1 MNLKSSALKWIW
13 QESKGTFPLVVL
25 ISLFNILV
33 SVLLILLASVS
44 KSIIDSPDNIMRKG
58 VFIIAL
64 VVLQLLLG
72 FISSMINAKAS
83 GKLVIRLRNKIFS
96 GLLHKKYADTEKLHS
111 GDILNRMTGDVNIVV
126 NGAITL
132 IPSIC
137 SIVTK
142 IIVAVYALTAV
153 NLTVGL
159 IVVFLG
165 IIVPLFARVLGKKY
179 KQIAKE
185 VQKTEGLSRSFIGE
199 CLENSV
205 VIKTFS
211 GEESI
216 TDKMNLYLSKNF
228 DIKIK
233 HSFLKAGVNALLNGV
248 FSVGYYIVIIW
259 AVCTSLSYG
268 TLYYLLQLITI
279 LRSPLQ
285 NVSGILPKYY
295 SMLASAERIM
305 EFEELEDEPTLLDDA
320 TFEILKENFKSIEI
334 KNLGFSYG
342 NEKILEDCTLTI
354 PRNKL
359 TVITGESGS
368 GKSTLFKLLL
378 GLYAQNDGFI
388 SFDEGTSIDATTR
401 KMFAFVPQGNMILS
415 GTIREN
421 ITLCNNCTDEEDIIK
436 AAKTAQIY
444 DFIESLPNGFN
455 TEISEK
461 GVGLSEG
468 QIQRIAIA
476 RALLTNAPILL
487 LDESTSAL
495 DEQLEESLLTALK
508 SMSDRTVIFITHRNK
523 PVDTSDAI
531 FHLENKKFIKIK

>member
-1 MNLKSSALKWIW
+1 MSSKSSALKWIW
-13 QESKGTFPLVVL
+13 RESKGAFPYVIL
-25 ISLFNILV
+25 ISLFNILI

-58 VFIIAL
+58 IFIIAL

-83 GKLVIRLRNKIFS
+83 GKLIIRLRNRIFT

-132 IPSIC
+132 IPSVC

-159 IVVFLG
+159 IIVFLG
-165 IIVPLFARVLGKKY
+165 IIVPLFARILGKKY
-179 KQIAKE
+179 KLISKE
-185 VQKTEGLSRSFIGE
+185 VQKTEGVSRGFIGE

-211 GEESI
+211 SETPI
-216 TDKMNLYLSKNF
+216 TDKMNSYLSENY
-228 DIKIK
+228 DAKIK
-233 HSFLKAGVNALLNGV
+233 HNLLRVGASTLLNGV

-259 AVCTSLSYG
+259 AVCASLSYG

-295 SMLASAERIM
+295 SMVASAERIM
-305 EFEELEDEPTLLDDA
+305 EFEELEDEPSLLDDSTIEA
-320 TFEILKENFKSIEI
+320 LKENFKSIQI
-334 KNLGFSYG
+334 KNLNFSYG
-342 NEKILEDCTLTI
+342 DEIILQDCDLSI
-354 PRNKL
+354 ERNKL

-378 GLYAQNDGFI
+378 GLYTRNDGFI
-388 SFDEGTSIDATTR
+388 SFDEGTSINATTR

-421 ITLCNNCTDEEDIIK
+421 ITLCNNNISEEQIIK
-436 AAKTAQIY
+436 ATKAAQIY
-444 DFIESLPNGFN
+444 DFIDSLPNGLD
-455 TEISEK
+455 TKISEK

-495 DEQLEESLLTALK
+495 DEQLEEALLSALK
-508 SMSDRTVIFITHRNK
+508 SMTDKTVVFITHRNK
-523 PVDTSDAI
+523 PVHISDAI
-531 FHLENKKFIKIK
+531 FHLDDKKFIKIK

>member
-1 MNLKSSALKWIW
+1 
-13 QESKGTFPLVVL
+13 
-25 ISLFNILV
+25 
-33 SVLLILLASVS
+33 
-44 KSIIDSPDNIMRKG
+44 
-58 VFIIAL
+58 
-64 VVLQLLLG
+64 
-72 FISSMINAKAS
+72 
-83 GKLVIRLRNKIFS
+83 
-96 GLLHKKYADTEKLHS
+96 
-111 GDILNRMTGDVNIVV
+111 MTGDVNIVV
-126 NGAITL
+126 NGAVTL

-153 NLTVGL
+153 NLTVGII
-159 IVVFLG
+159 IVSLG
-165 IIVPLFARVLGKKY
+165 IIVPLFARILGKKY

-185 VQKTEGLSRSFIGE
+185 VQKTEGVSRGFIGE

-211 GEESI
+211 SEVPI
-216 TDKMNLYLSKNF
+216 TDKMNSYLSANYN
-228 DIKIK
+228 IKIK
-233 HSFLKAGVNALLNGV
+233 HNFLKASVNALLNGV

-295 SMLASAERIM
+295 SMIASAERIM
-305 EFEELEDEPTLLDDA
+305 EFEELEAEPSLLDDDTIKA
-320 TFEILKENFKSIEI
+320 LKESFKTIEI
-334 KNLGFSYG
+334 KNLYFSYG
-342 NEKILEDCTLTI
+342 DEKILENCTLSF

-378 GLYAQNDGFI
+378 GLYTQNDGFI

-415 GTIREN
+415 GTIKDN
-421 ITLCNNCTDEEDIIK
+421 ITLCNNISEEEIIK

-444 DFIESLPNGFN
+444 DFIESLPDGFN
-455 TEISEK
+455 TEISEN
-461 GVGLSEG
+461 GAGLSEG

-476 RALLTNAPILL
+476 RALLTDAPILL

-495 DEQLEESLLTALK
+495 DEQLEEALLSALK
-508 SMSDRTVIFITHRNK
+508 SMTNKTVIFITHRNK
-523 PVDTSDAI
+523 PTDISDAI
-531 FHLENKKFIKIK
+531 FHLENKKFVKIK

>member
-1 MNLKSSALKWIW
+1 MNSKSSAVKWIW
-13 QESKGTFPLVVL
+13 KESKETFPYVVL
-25 ISLFNILV
+25 ISLFNIFI

-58 VFIIAL
+58 IFIIAL
-64 VVLQLLLG
+64 VVLQLLFG
-72 FISSMINAKAS
+72 FISSMINARAS
-83 GKLVIRLRNKIFS
+83 SKLIIRLRNRIFS

-111 GDILNRMTGDVNIVV
+111 GDILNRMTGDVNIIV
-126 NGAITL
+126 NGAVTL

-153 NLTVGL
+153 NLTVGII
-159 IVVFLG
+159 IVSLG
-165 IIVPLFARVLGKKY
+165 IIVPLFARILGKKY

-185 VQKTEGLSRSFIGE
+185 VQKTEGVSRGFIGE

-211 GEESI
+211 SEVPI
-216 TDKMNLYLSKNF
+216 TDKMNSYLSANYN
-228 DIKIK
+228 IKIK
-233 HSFLKAGVNALLNGV
+233 HNFLKASVNALLNGV

-295 SMLASAERIM
+295 SMVASAERIM
-305 EFEELEDEPTLLDDA
+305 EFEELEDESSLLDDDA
-320 TFEILKENFKSIEI
+320 IKTLKENFNSIEI
-334 KNLGFSYG
+334 KNLNFSYG
-342 NEKILEDCTLTI
+342 DEKILEDCTLSF

-378 GLYAQNDGFI
+378 GLYTQNDGFI
-388 SFDEGTSIDATTR
+388 SFDDGTTIDATTR

-415 GTIREN
+415 GTIKDN
-421 ITLCNNCTDEEDIIK
+421 ITLCNNNISEEEIIK
-436 AAKTAQIY
+436 AIKTAQIF
-444 DFIESLPNGFN
+444 DFIDSLPNGFD
-455 TEISEK
+455 TQISEN
-461 GVGLSEG
+461 GAGLSEG

-476 RALLTNAPILL
+476 RALLTDAPILL

-495 DEQLEESLLTALK
+495 DEQLEESLLTSLK
-508 SMSDRTVIFITHRNK
+508 SMTDKTVIFITHRNK
-523 PVDTSDAI
+523 PTDISDAI
-531 FHLENKKFIKIK
+531 FHLEDKRFIKIK